1 MVQIHNK
8 LHQHKNRVQMQQT
21 TVSWL
26 SLTISAEA
34 IDYLVKYAELSQ
46 RLTGVTQP
54 QIEFFVVLIIRKNYL
69 IIDKIS

>member
-1 MVQIHNK
+1 
-8 LHQHKNRVQMQQT
+8 
-21 TVSWL
+21 L